1 MKIYRYLAIVCI
13 LSIACI
19 ITVGCEKMEKPV
31 MDAMDMAMTETE
43 TPTETDMTA
52 ETDMTTE
59 MDSGETPADSM
70 VEDDVDTATTF
81 TIAAGNTFTL
91 DVNVENTQ
99 NLAGFVFDNISFA
112 PNVLEA
118 VDVTHSDFFKSDEL
132 EAETASTEID
142 NEAGEIT
149 AVGAGTKAQDGV
161 SGSGTL
167 FSITFLAK
175 ASGETQLT
183 FTGGLML
190 SSTGSIT
197 GIVQPNVRIVVQED
211 PAPDQ
216 VLDEPASIVL
226 SW

>member
-1 MKIYRYLAIVCI
+1 MKFYRYLTIMCI
-13 LSIACI
+13 LGIACSFTI
-19 ITVGCEKMEKPV
+19 GCDKMEKPV
-31 MDAMDMAMTETE
+31 MDAMDMAMVDDTQQPE
-43 TPTETDMTA
+43 TPTETDMP
-52 ETDMTTE
+52 TE
-59 MDSGETPADSM
+59 MDDGETPADPM

-81 TIAAGNTFTL
+81 TIAAGNRFTL

-99 NLAGFVFDNISFA
+99 NLAAFVFNSISFA

-118 VDVTHSDFFKSDEL
+118 VNVTHSDFFKSDEL

-142 NEAGEIT
+142 NEAGNIT
-149 AVGAGTKAQDGV
+149 AVGAGTNKAQDGV

-183 FTGGLML
+183 FTGGLVVF
-190 SSTGSIT
+190 STGVIT

-216 VLDEPASIVL
+216 VLDEHASIVL